1 MAGKRQHF
9 IPQFIQSG
17 FASHVSGDEIYTWVY
32 RKDAKPFNTNIMNV
46 GVEGYFYSQDGD
58 NQVDDEITEAERSRF
73 AVLVNTLRN
82 STRDVTV
89 DPIEIAELIVHL
101 EARTRH
107 FRQTIL
113 NTSEYLYGMI
123 FKFLDDRRAFGNY
136 LRRRLPVL
144 MKRQLKESKSQL
156 SQELKSQY
164 QKIPSRSLEVLL
176 IGVQPLI
183 EQKIESDLP
192 RKIESDLASLLDNLS
207 IITERIKA
215 ELMPIIK
222 DAIKAGHIKALKKS
236 IAPLEKIRWY
246 QNLQFCVFP
255 SLSTNIPLGDSVLVF
270 QVEGERQFKPFTQ
283 KDDRI
288 EAIYLPLS
296 SNLVLVGTK
305 MGVTP
310 DISKLPM
317 AIAQCSLEY
326 FISDSQNVINDNFHN
341 HIGEKAYFLSEDQLD
356 DVLTKAI
363 DEIISCK

>member
-32 RKDAKPFNTNIMNV
+32 RKEAKPFNTNIINV

-58 NQVDDEITEAERSRF
+58 NQVDEEITEAEMSRF
-73 AVLVNTLRN
+73 ALLINTLRN
-82 STRDVTV
+82 SKGEVTV

-101 EARTRH
+101 EVRTRH

-113 NTSEYLYGMI
+113 NTIEYLYGMM
-123 FKFLDDRRAFGNY
+123 FKFLDDRHAFGNY
-136 LRRRLPVL
+136 LRKRLPVL
-144 MKRQLKESKSQL
+144 MKHQFNK
-156 SQELKSQY
+156 ELKSQY
-164 QKIPSRSLEVLL
+164 SKISAELLETLL
-176 IGVQPLI
+176 IETQPLI
-183 EQKIESDLP
+183 EQQIESYL
-192 RKIESDLASLLDNLS
+192 ESLLDNLS
-207 IITERIKA
+207 TTTEQIKTV
-215 ELMPIIK
+215 LLPILK
-222 DAIKAGHIKALKKS
+222 DLNKAGHIKALKKS

-246 QNLQFCVFP
+246 QNLQFYVLP

-270 QVEGERQFKPFTQ
+270 QVEGEGQFKPFTE

-296 SNLVLVGTK
+296 PNLVLVGTK
-305 MGVTP
+305 MGTTP

-317 AIAQCSLEY
+317 ATVQCSLEY
-326 FISDSQNVINDNFHN
+326 FISDSQNVINNNLHN
-341 HIGEKAYFLSEDQLD
+341 HIGEKACFLLEDQLD

-363 DEIISCK
+363 DEIIKL

>member
-17 FASHVSGDEIYTWVY
+17 FASHVSGDEVYTWVY

-58 NQVDDEITEAERSRF
+58 NQLDDEITEAERSRF
-73 AVLVNTLRN
+73 SVLVNSLRN
-82 STRDVTV
+82 STGDVLA

-113 NTSEYLYGMI
+113 NTSEYLYGVM
-123 FKFLDDRRAFGNY
+123 FKFFDDRCTFENY
-136 LRRRLPVL
+136 LRRRIPVI
-144 MKRQLKESKSQL
+144 MQRQLQESKIQFL
-156 SQELKSQY
+156 QELKSQY
-164 QKIPSRSLEVLL
+164 QNISSRSLELL
-176 IGVQPLI
+176 LVGIEPLI
-183 EQKIESDLP
+183 EQQIESDLP
-192 RKIESDLASLLDNLS
+192 RIIESGLESLLDNLS

-222 DAIKAGHIKALKKS
+222 DATKAGHIKALKKS

-246 QNLQFCVFP
+246 QNLQFCVLP
-255 SLSTNIPLGDSVLVF
+255 SLSTNIPLGDSVLIF
-270 QVEGERQFKPFTQ
+270 QVEGERQFKPFTE
-283 KDDRI
+283 KDDLI
-288 EAIYLPLS
+288 EAVYLPLS
-296 SNLVLVGTK
+296 SSLVLVGTK
-305 MGVTP
+305 MGITP
-310 DISKLPM
+310 YISKLPM

-326 FISDSQNVINDNFHN
+326 FISDSQNMINDNLHN
-341 HIGEKAYFLSEDQLD
+341 HIGEKACFLLENQLD

-363 DEIISCK
+363 DKIISCK

>member
-17 FASHVSGDEIYTWVY
+17 FASHVISDEIYTWVY
-32 RKDAKPFNTNIMNV
+32 RKEARPFNTNIINV
-46 GVEGYFYSQDGD
+46 GVECYFYSQDGD
-58 NQVDDEITEAERSRF
+58 NQVDDEITEAEMSHF
-73 AVLVNTLRN
+73 ALLVNTLRN
-82 STRDVTV
+82 SNGEVTV
-89 DPIEIAELIVHL
+89 DPTEIAELIVHL
-101 EARTRH
+101 EVRTRH

-113 NTSEYLYGMI
+113 NTIEYLYGMM
-123 FKFLDDRRAFGNY
+123 FKFLDDQRAFGNY

-144 MKRQLKESKSQL
+144 MKHQFNK
-156 SQELKSQY
+156 ELKSQY
-164 QKIPSRSLEVLL
+164 PKIPAKSLEILL
-176 IGVQPLI
+176 TGTQPLI
-183 EQKIESDLP
+183 EQKIESDL
-192 RKIESDLASLLDNLS
+192 ESLLDNLS
-207 IITERIKA
+207 ITTERIKA
-215 ELMPIIK
+215 VLLPILK
-222 DAIKAGHIKALKKS
+222 DANKAGHIKALKKS

-246 QNLQFCVFP
+246 QNLQFCVLP

-363 DEIISCK
+363 DEIIKL